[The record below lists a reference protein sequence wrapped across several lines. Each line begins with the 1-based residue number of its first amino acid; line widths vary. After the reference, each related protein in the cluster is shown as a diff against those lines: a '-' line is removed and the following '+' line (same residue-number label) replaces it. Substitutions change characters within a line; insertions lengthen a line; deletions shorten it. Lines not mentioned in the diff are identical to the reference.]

1 MKNCGNSISF
11 YVRFETCS
19 LQLIFSIFN
28 RFVTDRQEPI
38 FEVIEELLEDKAT
51 KFSLL
56 SGQGPVLERV
66 KNELIEFWTEEA
78 REGRTVEEYAR
89 SRNNSL
95 QDLLKTLFAGLKAA
109 LNWQT

>member
-1 MKNCGNSISF
+1 M
-11 YVRFETCS
+11 
-19 LQLIFSIFN
+19 
-28 RFVTDRQEPI
+28 TDRQEPI

-78 REGRTVEEYAR
+78 RKGRTIEEYAR
-89 SRNNSL
+89 
-95 QDLLKTLFAGLKAA
+95 
-109 LNWQT
+109 

>member
-1 MKNCGNSISF
+1 MI
-11 YVRFETCS
+11 RD
-19 LQLIFSIFN
+19 LQFVDLLMFN
-28 RFVTDRQEPI
+28 RFVADRQEPT
-38 FEVIEELLEDKAT
+38 FETIEELLEDKT
-51 KFSLL
+51 IKFSMLA
-56 SGQGPVLERV
+56 GQGPVLERV
-66 KNELIEFWTEEA
+66 KNNLIEFWTEEA

>member
-1 MKNCGNSISF
+1 MKNCCNSISF
-11 YVRFETCS
+11 YIRFETCS

-78 REGRTVEEYAR
+78 RKGRTIEEYAR
-89 SRNNSL
+89 
-95 QDLLKTLFAGLKAA
+95 
-109 LNWQT
+109 